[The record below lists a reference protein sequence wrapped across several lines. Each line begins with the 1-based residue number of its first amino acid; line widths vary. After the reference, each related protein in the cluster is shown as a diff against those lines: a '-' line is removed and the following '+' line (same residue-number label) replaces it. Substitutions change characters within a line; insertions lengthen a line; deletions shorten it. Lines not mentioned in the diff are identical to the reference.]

1 MDFLSTPL
9 LVTVILGSVGLAIP
23 IIDSLKKE
31 RGANNRLYCGIA
43 VGALI
48 LIISIIIIRVLSGEQ
63 IPTIEFGKGML
74 ADDMFGAFFGITL
87 LIVSIMVTVS
97 SWDFM
102 KNKTNPAAYYSLILL
117 SSIGMILIAYS
128 TDLVMLLVA
137 WELMSIPTYALA
149 AFSKR
154 DPISNEAAIK
164 YFLFGALSSAILVF
178 AIGLVYGITGTT
190 NIGQALVSMVNV
202 QKDLIPVSLLALAL
216 FIAGF
221 GFKMGLVP
229 FHMWLPDAYEGAPT
243 TIGALLSAGTKKAG
257 FAAAIRVII
266 LAIFVLHLDWSVLLA
281 IIAIFTMTIGNL
293 GALVQKSVPRI
304 LAYSS
309 IAQAGYIMIGL
320 ALAPYNDQ
328 ALAGSLFHI
337 LNHAVMKAAAF
348 IAVAAVAI
356 SLTSYSLE
364 KYRGLARR
372 MPLTAIALSIS
383 LLALAGVPPLNGFWS
398 KLVLFGSAI
407 NSGPEVWW
415 GPYLAIAG
423 VLNSALSLGYYAWI
437 MRKMYMEDSPDTSRV
452 KEPRAISAVLI
463 FAMIFMVGFG
473 IWHADPHPGNISI
486 TSNGTIILYDF
497 GMVGRID
504 DETRRRLV
512 RLYLGLVDKDPV
524 RTTDV
529 LIELGTLEATVD
541 RRLVERGL
549 ELSIQ
554 SLHARRVRIPFGQKL
569 PIISEFLN
577 LGIVLITCIYIIL

>member
-23 IIDSLKKE
+23 IIDSLRKE
-31 RGANNRLYCGIA
+31 RGAGNKLYCGIS

-48 LIISIIIIRVLSGEQ
+48 LIIGIIIIRILSGEP

-74 ADDMFGAFFGITL
+74 ADDMFGAFFAISL
-87 LIVSIMVTVS
+87 LIVSIMVTAS
-97 SWDFM
+97 SWNYM

-164 YFLFGALSSAILVF
+164 YFLFGALSSAILVV

-190 NIGQALVSMVNV
+190 NIGQAIISMVNV
-202 QKDLIPVSLLALAL
+202 QQDLVPISLLALAL

-243 TIGALLSAGTKKAG
+243 PIGALLAAGTKKAG
-257 FAAAIRVII
+257 FAAAIRVIV
-266 LAIFVLHLDWSVLLA
+266 LAVFVLHLDWSMTLA
-281 IIAIFTMTIGNL
+281 IIAVFTMTLGNL

-320 ALAPYNDQ
+320 ALAPYSDQ
-328 ALAGSLFHI
+328 ALGGSLFHI
-337 LNHAVMKAAAF
+337 INHAVMKSAAF

-356 SLTSYSLE
+356 TLASYSIE
-364 KYRGLARR
+364 KYRGLAKR

-398 KLVLFGSAI
+398 KLVLFNSAI
-407 NSGPEVWW
+407 VTGPDVWW

-437 MRKMYMEDSPDTSRV
+437 MRKMFMEDSPETSRV

-473 IWHADPHPGNISI
+473 IWHAP
-486 TSNGTIILYDF
+486 ILEF
-497 GMVGRID
+497 ATNSVPNLSQ
-504 DETRRRLV
+504 LV
-512 RLYLGLVDKDPV
+512 S
-524 RTTDV
+524 V
-529 LIELGTLEATVD
+529 LPSVPL
-541 RRLVERGL
+541 
-549 ELSIQ
+549 
-554 SLHARRVRIPFGQKL
+554 K
-569 PIISEFLN
+569 
-577 LGIVLITCIYIIL
+577 

>member
-23 IIDSLKKE
+23 IIDSLRKE
-31 RGANNRLYCGIA
+31 RGAGNKLYCGIS
-43 VGALI
+43 VGAII
-48 LIISIIIIRVLSGEQ
+48 LIIGIISIRILLGEP

-74 ADDMFGAFFGITL
+74 ADDMFGAFFAISL
-87 LIVSIMVTVS
+87 LIVSIMVTAS
-97 SWDFM
+97 SWNYM

-164 YFLFGALSSAILVF
+164 YFLFGALSSAILVV

-190 NIGQALVSMVNV
+190 NIGQAIVSMVNV
-202 QKDLIPVSLLALAL
+202 QPDLVPITLLAVAL

-243 TIGALLSAGTKKAG
+243 PIGALLAAGTKKAG
-257 FAAAIRVII
+257 FAAAIRVIV
-266 LAIFVLHLDWSVLLA
+266 LAVFVLHLDWSMTLA
-281 IIAIFTMTIGNL
+281 IIAVFTMTLGNL

-320 ALAPYNDQ
+320 ALAPYSDQ
-328 ALAGSLFHI
+328 ALGGSLFHI
-337 LNHAVMKAAAF
+337 INHAVMKSAAF
-348 IAVAAVAI
+348 IAVAAVAVT
-356 SLTSYSLE
+356 LASYSIE
-364 KYRGLARR
+364 KYRGLAKR

-398 KLVLFGSAI
+398 KLVLFNSAI
-407 NSGPEVWW
+407 VTGPEIWW

-437 MRKMYMEDSPDTSRV
+437 MRKMYMEEGPDMTRV

-473 IWHADPHPGNISI
+473 IWHAP
-486 TSNGTIILYDF
+486 ILDF
-497 GMVGRID
+497 ATHSVPNLSQ
-504 DETRRRLV
+504 LV
-512 RLYLGLVDKDPV
+512 S
-524 RTTDV
+524 V
-529 LIELGTLEATVD
+529 LPSV
-541 RRLVERGL
+541 
-549 ELSIQ
+549 
-554 SLHARRVRIPFGQKL
+554 
-569 PIISEFLN
+569 PIK
-577 LGIVLITCIYIIL
+577 

>member
-164 YFLFGALSSAILVF
+164 YFLFGALSSGILVF

-190 NIGQALVSMVNV
+190 NIGQALVSMVHL
-202 QKDLIPVSLLALAL
+202 QKDLIPVGLLAVAL

-281 IIAIFTMTIGNL
+281 IIAIFTMTLGNL
-293 GALVQKSVPRI
+293 GALVQRSVPRI

-309 IAQAGYIMIGL
+309 ITQAGYIMIGL
-320 ALAPYNDQ
+320 ALAPYSDQ
-328 ALAGSLFHI
+328 ALTGSLFHI
-337 LNHAVMKAAAF
+337 MNHAVMKSAAF
-348 IAVAAVAI
+348 IAAAAVATA
-356 SLTSYSLE
+356 LAGYSLE
-364 KYRGLARR
+364 RYRGLGRR
-372 MPLTAIALSIS
+372 MPITAIAFSIS

-398 KLVLFGSAI
+398 KLVIFGAAI
-407 NSGPEVWW
+407 NTGETVWW
-415 GPYLAIAG
+415 GPYLAIAA

-437 MRKMYMEDSPDTSRV
+437 MRKMYMEEGPDMSRV
-452 KEPRAISAVLI
+452 KEPRSMIAVLV

-473 IWHADPHPGNISI
+473 IWHGPILEFASHSVPALSQLAHAMSIAPG
-486 TSNGTIILYDF
+486 
-497 GMVGRID
+497 
-504 DETRRRLV
+504 
-512 RLYLGLVDKDPV
+512 
-524 RTTDV
+524 
-529 LIELGTLEATVD
+529 
-541 RRLVERGL
+541 
-549 ELSIQ
+549 
-554 SLHARRVRIPFGQKL
+554 
-569 PIISEFLN
+569 
-577 LGIVLITCIYIIL
+577 